1 MTATTAT
8 SPVAP
13 SVPPPRPPA
22 PRKAVAFDTEPP
34 SSAAPAA
41 ASPSRR
47 PIRPTTTD
55 PLSDRATSLLIRRTL
70 CASQLGDKSRD
81 AQVPIDELLPPLTSR
96 NDVDLQLY
104 AILAIVLREFVQ
116 SWYSKITTDE
126 HFIAEIL
133 HIIAH
138 CTRALEQRFRKVDL
152 ESLVLD
158 EIPDLLDKHITC
170 KISRLCYVG
179 PP

>member
-1 MTATTAT
+1 
-8 SPVAP
+8 
-13 SVPPPRPPA
+13 
-22 PRKAVAFDTEPP
+22 
-34 SSAAPAA
+34 
-41 ASPSRR
+41 
-47 PIRPTTTD
+47 
-55 PLSDRATSLLIRRTL
+55 LSDRATSLLIRRTL

-138 CTRALEQRFRKVDL
+138 CSRALEQRFRKVDL

-170 KISRLCYVG
+170 KLSQLC
-179 PP
+179 